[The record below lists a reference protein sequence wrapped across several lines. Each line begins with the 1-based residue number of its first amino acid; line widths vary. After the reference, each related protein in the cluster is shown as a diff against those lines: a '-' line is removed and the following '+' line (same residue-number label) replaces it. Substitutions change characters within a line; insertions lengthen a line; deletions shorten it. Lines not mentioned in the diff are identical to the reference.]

1 MYSCSQ
7 ADPTSPLVHSA
18 TRRRPESTSCPSN
31 LIKLLLF
38 SCPNTPTY
46 YHSTHVD
53 QSRLHFRDKAGTL
66 SHSPVITDAPSYRM
80 CWWCLLL
87 TTAVMSRTS
96 CRLSACTSLPAMMPP
111 VTPKFRN
118 PLFQIRSCRWQEKR
132 LHVARRWL
140 APSFMS
146 LMNLTLVLLRCERKR
161 HRFTLKLKGDNNLT
175 WESDMDTRL
184 LSTVGLRG
192 EMCVLSCKDSFLP
205 VR

>member
-1 MYSCSQ
+1 MW
-7 ADPTSPLVHSA
+7 TSPDYISG
-18 TRRRPESTSCPSN
+18 T
-31 LIKLLLF
+31 KLEH
-38 SCPNTPTY
+38 CRTHTP
-46 YHSTHVD
+46 
-53 QSRLHFRDKAGTL
+53 
-66 SHSPVITDAPSYRM
+66 PVITDAPSYRM

-118 PLFQIRSCRWQEKR
+118 PPFQIRSCRWQEKR
-132 LHVARRWL
+132 LHVGRRWL

-161 HRFTLKLKGDNNLT
+161 HIFTLKLKGDNNLT